1 MPDRVLFDR
10 LSRAEFGPIASAF
23 DAGETVE
30 TEINDRDIKVVGTYE
45 LGTSFGID
53 GSIITSDLNFRR
65 IFPDRAAS
73 RIELGLINLKD
84 GADLMASRDQIVAAI
99 PGDVRV
105 LTRDEF
111 IQHEVDYWSDST
123 PIGYVFGLGVAMGL
137 AVGVIVV
144 YQILFSDVQD
154 HLREYATLKAMGYSN
169 LFLSRV
175 VLNEAYLLAVIG
187 FVPGILLSLA
197 VYSQAREATNLPV
210 EMTVERAVTVLVLTI
225 AMCAGSAL
233 LALRKLKSA
242 DPAEVF

>member
-1 MPDRVLFDR
+1 M
-10 LSRAEFGPIASAF
+10 
-23 DAGETVE
+23 
-30 TEINDRDIKVVGTYE
+30 Y
-45 LGTSFGID
+45 
-53 GSIITSDLNFRR
+53 
-65 IFPDRAAS
+65 
-73 RIELGLINLKD
+73 
-84 GADLMASRDQIVAAI
+84 
-99 PGDVRV
+99 
-105 LTRDEF
+105 
-111 IQHEVDYWSDST
+111 
-123 PIGYVFGLGVAMGL
+123 
-137 AVGVIVV
+137 
-144 YQILFSDVQD
+144 